1 MSGVRGTIEK
11 HRKAIGIAMVA
22 SGAAIVGS
30 LALSLKA
37 AAAEEAG
44 IERLSVAMTNVGLSY
59 DDAKE
64 SLEGWINAQQ
74 QATAFADSDMRDALA
89 SMIRMTGDLA
99 EAQDYLTLAMDVAV
113 GTNKDL
119 ASASQLVQYAMGGN
133 WGMVER
139 YIPALKSVEN
149 EEEKWAE
156 LRRLFAGQAEAY
168 GQTLA
173 GQMDLLKNNVG
184 DVVEALGAALLPV
197 ATSLLETI
205 MPIIESMKEWIA
217 EHPTLTKVI
226 VIASGVLGVLLT
238 TLGGLLLLMPS
249 ITAAMAAFG
258 ITLHLSL
265 GPIGLVI
272 LGVTALIAAGI
283 ALWKNWDKVVHF
295 FKIAWSEIKIFVLT
309 AIEKI
314 LGALAKFTSW
324 IPILGEKVQEAHD
337 AISNMVDA
345 EKVKRDLSITNRE
358 LEINKGILE
367 DTTVAVDDLTKAEI
381 AYREEL
387 EEQQKVLLEQQE
399 IYENRLEQIEALR
412 DELEYERSE
421 AGKLRITTDDVTKA
435 LISQGWTSE
444 RIANL
449 WEDYGDELDNV
460 NTYLE
465 VTGLLA
471 KEVNAILEDQE
482 EAVDGVRK
490 AYEGL
495 GVTPATGGV
504 WGVGE
509 GAPSGMTLPQYEAAA
524 RSIRAASPGMS
535 ATESF
540 RQARIESNKMAEGG
554 IAMRPMLATIAENK
568 PEAVIP
574 LEKLSGMVGG
584 IGGRVVNIIL
594 ELDGRILAKAIEIP
608 LVDDIRLRTGLRI

>member
-1 MSGVRGTIEK
+1 MAISIGDALLKIGVDTKDFDKKMTGIRGTIEK

-44 IERLSVAMTNVGLSY
+44 IERLSIAMKNVGLSY
-59 DDAKE
+59 EEAQG

-139 YIPALKSVEN
+139 YIPALKAVEN

-238 TLGGLLLLMPS
+238 ALGGLLLLMPS

-295 FKIAWSEIKIFVLT
+295 FEIAWIEIKQFFLRGV
-309 AIEKI
+309 ESI

-324 IPILGEKVQEAHD
+324 IPTLGEEVAKAHKAISDMIDADEVRKD
-337 AISNMVDA
+337 AIRTERA
-345 EKVKRDLSITNRE
+345 LILTEKAMDDTTEAAVA
-358 LEINKGILE
+358 LE
-367 DTTVAVDDLTKAEI
+367 DSIAAIGETSKETAEV
-381 AYREEL
+381 L
-387 EEQQKVLLEQQE
+387 EEQAIAVDVLKKSYDGLAGAVRPTGEPATEEAQRAAQIAAAGEPGRAAIARGGNLSDIIESVMNWRGVGIPAGYGPPSGAKTWAELRAKGASEERISAFQNLLERVG
-399 IYENRLEQIEALR
+399 I
-412 DELEYERSE
+412 
-421 AGKLRITTDDVTKA
+421 G
-435 LISQGWTSE
+435 ISQF
-444 RIANL
+444 
-449 WEDYGDELDNV
+449 
-460 NTYLE
+460 
-465 VTGLLA
+465 
-471 KEVNAILEDQE
+471 
-482 EAVDGVRK
+482 
-490 AYEGL
+490 
-495 GVTPATGGV
+495 
-504 WGVGE
+504 
-509 GAPSGMTLPQYEAAA
+509 AP
-524 RSIRAASPGMS
+524 
-535 ATESF
+535 F
-540 RQARIESNKMAEGG
+540 AEGG
-554 IAMRPMLATIAENK
+554 IAMRPMLAQVAERK
-568 PEAVIP
+568 PEAILP
-574 LEKLSGMVGG
+574 LDKLSGMVGL
-584 IGGRVVNIIL
+584 GGRVVNIIL
-594 ELDGRILAKAIEIP
+594 ELDGRILAKAIEVP
-608 LVDDIRLRTGLRI
+608 LVNDIRLRTGLKI